1 MLPLVHLSRFQL
13 VFLYNSNI
21 YFMVNFD
28 VMCVHFAS
36 PLIFLL
42 VPLQGLW
49 QMTVCLLTSLLNG
62 FTSVTIHS
70 HEETEID
77 SLFAANVFSSF

>member
-1 MLPLVHLSRFQL
+1 M
-13 VFLYNSNI
+13 FLYNSNI

-49 QMTVCLLTSLLNG
+49 QMTGCLLTFFLNG
-62 FTSVTIHS
+62 FTYVAVQS

-77 SLFAANVFSSF
+77 SLFAANVFHSF